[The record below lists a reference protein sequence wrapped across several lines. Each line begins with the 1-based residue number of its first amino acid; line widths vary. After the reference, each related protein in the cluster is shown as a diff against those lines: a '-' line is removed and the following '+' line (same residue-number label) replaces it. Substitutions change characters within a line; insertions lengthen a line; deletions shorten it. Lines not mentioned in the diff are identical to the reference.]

1 MYKFL
6 EKGPKFIP
14 NLANGPQ
21 FIAHLEQEFE
31 YFFRRLR
38 LEH

>member
-6 EKGPKFIP
+6 EKEPKFIP

-21 FIAHLEQEFE
+21 FIAYLEQEFE
-31 YFFRRLR
+31 YFFQYLR
-38 LEH
+38 LKH